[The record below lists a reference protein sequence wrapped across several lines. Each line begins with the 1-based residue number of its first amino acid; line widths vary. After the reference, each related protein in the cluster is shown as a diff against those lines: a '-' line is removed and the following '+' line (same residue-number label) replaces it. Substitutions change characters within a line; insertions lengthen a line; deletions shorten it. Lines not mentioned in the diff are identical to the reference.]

1 MFPAHPT
8 WPRRHRGL
16 LTAVVA
22 LLLFACYAVADR
34 AGTAAH
40 AAVPPAAGPASTASA
55 APGDPPPASFWGD
68 TGAIPPAR
76 NVLTVQILNRTNG
89 QYPDDQVFWSF
100 GGQTRSIAQQRYVDM
115 PANSAGRMYFHLGSP
130 DSRYSDFIEFTVG
143 PDAFHGNTTRVDAF
157 ALKLA
162 MRVHGHDGTDRQV
175 GEDYATF
182 QESRE
187 ATWQK
192 FAAAMPPEFA
202 SLSQVQAP
210 YRIPSPGNV
219 PDFQPG
225 GKHAAYMSDYARS
238 VGRNVTTQ
246 EVFGCS
252 GPLAGDAPG
261 CAALNRHV
269 AELPQ
274 NQWGDPSRFYRQG
287 PANYYAQFWHQQA
300 IGGLAYGF
308 PYDDVAEQSSFVSV
322 QDPQWMV
329 VAVGW

>member
-225 GKHAAYMSDYARS
+225 GKHAAYMTDYARS

>member
-1 MFPAHPT
+1 MSPAHPT

-16 LTAVVA
+16 LTAAVA
-22 LLLFACYAVADR
+22 LLLLACLAVADR
-34 AGTAAH
+34 TGTPAH
-40 AAVPPAAGPASTASA
+40 AAVPPAPGPAPA
-55 APGDPPPASFWGD
+55 AGDPPPASFWGD
-68 TGAIPPAR
+68 TGAIPPAQ

-238 VGRNVTTQ
+238 VGRNVSTQ

-287 PANYYAQFWHQQA
+287 PANYYAQFWHQHA
-300 IGGLAYGF
+300 IGSLAYGF

-322 QDPQWMV
+322 RNPQWMV

>member
-1 MFPAHPT
+1 MRPAYPT
-8 WPRRHRGL
+8 RPTRRRGL
-16 LTAVVA
+16 LTAAA
-22 LLLFACYAVADR
+22 LLLLAAYVLAGRPGTTAHGAVPAAEDR
-34 AGTAAH
+34 A
-40 AAVPPAAGPASTASA
+40 PAA
-55 APGDPPPASFWGD
+55 GDPPPDSFWGD
-68 TGAIPPAR
+68 TGSIPPAQ
-76 NVLTVQILNRTNG
+76 NVLTVRILNRTNG

-100 GGQTRSIAQQRYVDM
+100 NGQTHSIAEQPYLDM

-143 PDAFHGNTTRVDAF
+143 ADAFHGNTTRVDAF

-187 ATWQK
+187 ATWRK
-192 FAAAMPPEFA
+192 FADAMPPEFA
-202 SLSQVQAP
+202 SLSEVEAP
-210 YRIPSPGNV
+210 YRIPSPGHV
-219 PDFQPG
+219 PDFRPG
-225 GKHAAYMSDYARS
+225 GQHAGYLSDYARS
-238 VGRNVTTQ
+238 VGTDATTQ

-252 GPLAGDAPG
+252 GPLAGDAAR

-274 NQWGDPSRFYRQG
+274 DQWRDPGLFYRQG
-287 PANYYAQFWHQQA
+287 PANYYAAFWHEHA
-300 IGGLAYGF
+300 IDNLAYGF
-308 PYDDVAEQSSFVSV
+308 PYDDYAEQSSFVSV
-322 QDPQWMV
+322 HDPRWMV

>member
-1 MFPAHPT
+1 MSPAHPT
-8 WPRRHRGL
+8 WSRRRRGL
-16 LTAVVA
+16 LTAAAA
-22 LLLFACYAVADR
+22 LLLLVCYALADR
-34 AGTAAH
+34 TGAA
-40 AAVPPAAGPASTASA
+40 AQGAVPPAPDPAPAIA
-55 APGDPPPASFWGD
+55 AAAGDPPPDSFWGD
-68 TGAIPPAR
+68 TGAIPPAQ

-100 GGQTRSIAQQRYVDM
+100 GGQTRSIAEQPYLDM

-130 DSRYSDFIEFTVG
+130 DSQYSDFIEFTVG

-162 MRVHGHDGTDRQV
+162 MRVHGHDGTDKQV

-187 ATWQK
+187 ATWQA
-192 FAAAMPPEFA
+192 FTAAMPPEFA
-202 SLSQVQAP
+202 SLSEVQAP
-210 YRIPSPGNV
+210 YRIPSPGGV
-219 PDFQPG
+219 PDFRPG
-225 GKHAAYMSDYARS
+225 GQHAAYMSDYARS
-238 VGRNVTTQ
+238 VGMTASTQ
-246 EVFGCS
+246 EIFGCS

-269 AELPQ
+269 AELPRD
-274 NQWGDPSRFYRQG
+274 QWNDPGRFYRQG
-287 PANYYAQFWHQQA
+287 PANYYAAFWHERA
-300 IGGLAYGF
+300 IGNLAYGF

-322 QDPQWMV
+322 QNPQWMV